1 MTDTDRKL
9 FLEVLDII
17 DTGID
22 VEHGILTNRFATT
35 TRIIKH
41 VQGQELPIAS
51 VDSQRELL
59 IAYDM
64 KVNAVIGSD
73 SDCQRL
79 WSVQTVDE
87 YISNL

>member
-1 MTDTDRKL
+1 MKRPQEKEYFKGWLTSADDAIDKGTAYAKSLNEYIDN
-9 FLEVLDII
+9 LEAKVD
-17 DTGID
+17 
-22 VEHGILTNRFATT
+22 
-35 TRIIKH
+35 
-41 VQGQELPIAS
+41 ELNIQN
-51 VDSQRELL
+51 VDSRRELL